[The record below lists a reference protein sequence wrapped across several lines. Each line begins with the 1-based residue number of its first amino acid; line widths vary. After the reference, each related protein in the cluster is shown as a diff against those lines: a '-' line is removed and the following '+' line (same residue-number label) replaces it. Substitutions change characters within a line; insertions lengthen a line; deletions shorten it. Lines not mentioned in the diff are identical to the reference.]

1 MLSNQDVTKAK
12 PDPEI
17 YQTAINR
24 LGLEPVECLVV
35 EDNQNG
41 VKAALASGA
50 NLLKVETVY
59 DVTYSNIKDKI
70 KELEDVTL

>member
-70 KELEDVTL
+70 KELEDVAL

>member
-1 MLSNQDVTKAK
+1 MLSDRF